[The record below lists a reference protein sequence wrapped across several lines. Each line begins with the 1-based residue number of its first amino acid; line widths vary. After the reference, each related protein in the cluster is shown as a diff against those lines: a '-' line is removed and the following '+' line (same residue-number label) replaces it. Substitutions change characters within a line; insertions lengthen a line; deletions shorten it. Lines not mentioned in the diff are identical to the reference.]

1 MHVLHTVLFSGVVLV
16 ASGTRPTPLPTQ
28 AGKACAPTVVST
40 PYKPLSQCAPSPTPD
55 TLAPAGMVLVR
66 GGTFE
71 MGDVM
76 DDHEQPNGKP
86 VHTVTLSDFYL
97 ATHELTFVE
106 YDTFCTATD
115 RVKPVGRTWGR
126 DRRPVIHVSWYDAID
141 YCNWRS
147 VAEGLQE
154 VYTISDDKVSANWN
168 ANGYRLPTEAEWE
181 YAARQ
186 GGQKVR
192 FGDGQNTAD
201 PARINFDASSSCKK
215 SYSIVGTYRVETI
228 PVGSLNA
235 PNALGLHD
243 MSGNVYEW
251 CWDWYGSYPTSAQ
264 TNPRGPESGFYRLVR
279 SGSWNVPPA
288 LLSVTSRSC
297 NNPRYGADY
306 MGFRLARSVR

>member
-40 PYKPLSQCAPSPTPD
+40 PYEPLSQCAPSPTPD

-76 DDHEQPNGKP
+76 DDHEETDENPL
-86 VHTVTLSDFYL
+86 HTVTLSDFYL
-97 ATHELTFVE
+97 ATHELTFAE
-106 YDTFCTATD
+106 YDAFCAATA
-115 RVKPVGRTWGR
+115 RSKPADQGWGR
-126 DRRPVIHVSWYDAID
+126 DNHPVGVSWYEVIA

-147 VAEGLQE
+147 REEGLE
-154 VYTISDDKVSANWN
+154 KVYAISYDGVSAKWD

-201 PARINFDASSSCKK
+201 PARINFDGNWDPTPYSKK
-215 SYSIVGTYRVETI
+215 GIDRQKTI

-243 MSGNVYEW
+243 MSGNVWEW
-251 CWDWYGSYPTSAQ
+251 CWDYYGAYAATPQ
-264 TNPRGPESGFYRLVR
+264 TNPRGPDSGVYRVLR
-279 SGSWNVPPA
+279 GGSWCHFPA
-288 LLSVTSRSC
+288 YLRTVFRFSDAPGLSS
-297 NNPRYGADY
+297 DFL
-306 MGFRLARSVR
+306 GFRLARSVR